1 MITNTNK
8 SNFNVAMGGV
18 LRKIRESKTVPNPKT
33 GKLLKMTQ
41 TNVANHLGVTFQQI
55 QKYEDGRNGL
65 SSQRLY
71 YVCDYFGT
79 KPDSVF
85 EQIDMKIKVL
95 EQNERPLV
103 ENLKAK
109 NNETEN

>member
-1 MITNTNK
+1 
-8 SNFNVAMGGV
+8 
-18 LRKIRESKTVPNPKT
+18 
-33 GKLLKMTQ
+33 MTQ
-41 TNVANHLGVTFQQI
+41 TNVANHLGVTFQQV

-85 EQIDMKIKVL
+85 EKVNIELTKINTV
-95 EQNERPLV
+95 PLL

>member
-1 MITNTNK
+1 MMNNIKNENIATGMWIKQT
-8 SNFNVAMGGV
+8 
-18 LRKIRESKTVPNPKT
+18 RESKTVPNPRT

-41 TNVANHLGVTFQQI
+41 TNLANHLGVTFQQV
-55 QKYEDGRNGL
+55 QKYEQGL
-65 SSQRLY
+65 NSLSLPRFRF
-71 YVCDYFGT
+71 VCNYFET
-79 KPDSVF
+79 KPNSAF
-85 EQIDMKIKVL
+85 EQIDMQIKVL